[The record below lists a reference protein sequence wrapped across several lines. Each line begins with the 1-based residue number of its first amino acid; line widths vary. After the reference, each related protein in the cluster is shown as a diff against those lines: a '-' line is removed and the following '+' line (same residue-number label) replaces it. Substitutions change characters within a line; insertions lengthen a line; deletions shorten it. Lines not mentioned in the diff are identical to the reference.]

1 MKAHRFEWLLG
12 VVLAALFVAFWA
24 WQTPGNLQ
32 KLSAAEVDAYLDGMK
47 RKLPGDPAEQAVF
60 LARMRAFGLADDGR
74 PVYMLNAMRYYPELK
89 HGPGM
94 EEVRGTPAEANA
106 TYEKAVMPILFR
118 LGAYPLFG
126 GQTMEI
132 RADGKAHSNL
142 DGFDPAIDD
151 WSRILVVR
159 YPSRRAFFELLSD
172 PQWLRFAPYKLAALE
187 LALVPASAQI
197 VIPDIRW
204 VMGGA
209 CLIVFLGACWLRATR
224 RHRNTLM

>member
-1 MKAHRFEWLLG
+1 LKAHRFEWLLG
-12 VVLAALFVAFWA
+12 AVLAALFVAFWA

-32 KLSAAEVDAYLDGMK
+32 KLRAAEVDAYLDRMK
-47 RKLPGDPAEQAVF
+47 GKLPGDPAEQAVF

-89 HGPGM
+89 QGPGM

-187 LALVPASAQI
+187 LALVPASAQM

-209 CLIVFLGACWLRATR
+209 CLIVFLGTCWLRATR